1 MNVGELKTLI
11 DNFELSDSVEIKIG
25 NIAVKEVNFK
35 NNSLI
40 LDLDYSKTFYTANGE
55 IYTYEYIINKLKR
68 LNYYEYGEPI
78 SLKHITSIGITTAEN
93 FYMIPLEKIQSTGDK
108 LTVNEFMIKVD
119 EIDDFKNY
127 ELYVNEFNEVTNV
140 LVDNVNK
147 RIVFLSR
154 NALAEYYDNRHKE
167 LVIGDAVNGILSQG
181 ITEIQQVQVEVMA
194 QNLDVTYDELKECM
208 ENKGITIVP
217 FLESLNEGE

>member
-1 MNVGELKTLI
+1 MVMTMTLTVNDLRQAI
-11 DNFELSDSVEIKIG
+11 ADVSDDVEIKIG
-25 NIAVKEVNFK
+25 AIDVKEVNFK

-68 LNYYEYGEPI
+68 LNYYKNGEPI
-78 SLKHITSIGITTAEN
+78 NLKHITSIGITTAKN
-93 FYMIPLEKIQSTGDK
+93 FYMLDLDTIQSTGDK
-108 LTVNEFMIKVD
+108 LTVNEFMIKLD

-127 ELYVNEFNEVTNV
+127 ELYGNEFNEVTNV

-147 RIVFLSR
+147 RIVFLFR

-167 LVIGDAVNGILSQG
+167 LVIDDAVNGILSQG

-194 QNLDVTYDELKECM
+194 QNLNVTYDELKDCM
-208 ENKGITIVP
+208 ENKGITIID
-217 FLESLNEGE
+217 FGA

>member
-68 LNYYEYGEPI
+68 LNYYENGEPI
-78 SLKHITSIGITTAEN
+78 SLKQITSIGITTAEN

-140 LVDNVNK
+140 LVDNV
-147 RIVFLSR
+147 I
-154 NALAEYYDNRHKE
+154 
-167 LVIGDAVNGILSQG
+167 
-181 ITEIQQVQVEVMA
+181 
-194 QNLDVTYDELKECM
+194 
-208 ENKGITIVP
+208 KGL
-217 FLESLNEGE
+217 FFYL

>member
-1 MNVGELKTLI
+1 MTMTLTVNDLRQAI
-11 DNFELSDSVEIKIG
+11 ADVSDDVEIKIG
-25 NIAVKEVNFK
+25 AIDVKEVNFK

-40 LDLDYSKTFYTANGE
+40 LDLDYSKIFYTANGE
-55 IYTYEYIINKLKR
+55 IYTYEYIINKLKQ
-68 LNYYEYGEPI
+68 LNYFENGEPI
-78 SLKHITSIGITTAEN
+78 KLKHITSIGITTAEN
-93 FYMIPLEKIQSTGDK
+93 FYMLDLDTIQSTGDK
-108 LTVNEFMIKVD
+108 LTVNEFMIKID

-127 ELYVNEFNEVTNV
+127 ELYGNEFNEVTNV

-167 LVIGDAVNGILSQG
+167 LVIDDAVNGILSQG

-194 QNLDVTYDELKECM
+194 QNLNVTYDELKDCM
-208 ENKGITIVP
+208 ENKGITIID
-217 FLESLNEGE
+217 FGA

>member
-1 MNVGELKTLI
+1 MTMTLTVNDLRQAI
-11 DNFELSDSVEIKIG
+11 ADVSDDVEIKIG
-25 NIAVKEVNFK
+25 AIDVKEVNFK

-55 IYTYEYIINKLKR
+55 IYTYEYIINKLKQ
-68 LNYYEYGEPI
+68 LNYFENGEPI
-78 SLKHITSIGITTAEN
+78 KLKHITSIGITTAEN
-93 FYMIPLEKIQSTGDK
+93 FYMLDLDTIQSTGDK
-108 LTVNEFMIKVD
+108 LTVNEFMIKID

-127 ELYVNEFNEVTNV
+127 ELYGNEFNEVTNV

-167 LVIGDAVNGILSQG
+167 LVIDDAVNGILSQG

-194 QNLDVTYDELKECM
+194 QNLNVTYDELKDCM
-208 ENKGITIVP
+208 ENKGITIID
-217 FLESLNEGE
+217 FGA